1 MLTYCY
7 DWDNENGLIETIYKS
22 NNFNQIIKKINEK
35 RYNDIFLNS
44 KEGGSFDEND
54 NQGNDY
60 SQYIVRNDFKE
71 KIDELNLLKFKTFN
85 ITIFNET
92 YSFLLGLRL
101 DRESMV
107 NFYNKQNSNMTTIVP
122 VTDLYAENSNLML
135 AITYNKD
142 TKSFSLSISE
152 EVKDDTVCYTK
163 GEPGTI
169 LACLDHAKYGI
180 DFGKMIF
187 CNSADYTVLTKQ
199 NIDDA
204 MEMYGVD
211 IADTWKPSCQAN
223 SKVYSRFDIQN
234 LPEDSMVR
242 AINDAIYD
250 ALHPSLV
257 IEID

>member
-1 MLTYCY
+1 MTK
-7 DWDNENGLIETIYKS
+7 NIYIKEFI
-22 NNFNQIIKKINEK
+22 NKIIDLQNKGEITQEQI
-35 RYNDIFLNS
+35 
-44 KEGGSFDEND
+44 
-54 NQGNDY
+54 
-60 SQYIVRNDFKE
+60 
-71 KIDELNLLKFKTFN
+71 
-85 ITIFNET
+85 
-92 YSFLLGLRL
+92 
-101 DRESMV
+101 V
-107 NFYNKQNSNMTTIVP
+107 NFRE
-122 VTDLYAENSNLML
+122 DLHNLCYIPRYAENSNFML

-142 TKSFSLSISE
+142 TKSFSLSITE